1 VVVVARSRSGVART
15 TSLFDDIYGARPP
28 ALPASVTDAL
38 LALSLARRPRRAR
51 SEAGFAGAR
60 RG

>member
-1 VVVVARSRSGVART
+1 VVVARARSGAAWT
-15 TSLFDDIYGARPP
+15 TSLFDEIYGGRAP

-38 LALSLARRPRRAR
+38 VALSLARRPRRVW
-51 SEAGFAGAR
+51 SEAGFGDGR